1 MEEVVDKGTR
11 HAPAARLS
19 GPAPPNNTRL
29 ATTRLETDKLS
40 CGISK
45 NSGMLAQR
53 RLFGSLQR
61 GKCISPTYP
70 PHAWIRRIKLMLRK
84 QAHACALACERGRRP
99 PRAHCAPAHIAPK
112 LAVHVITMGLPSAHA
127 IVPWHRRPNGDSH
140 KRREKS

>member
-40 CGISK
+40 AESVGIAVCLH
-45 NSGMLAQR
+45 SGVYSGLCREGNA
-53 RLFGSLQR
+53 
-61 GKCISPTYP
+61 YP
-70 PHAWIRRIKLMLRK
+70 AHAWIRRIKLMLRK
-84 QAHACALACERGRRP
+84 QAHACALACECGMRP
-99 PRAHCAPAHIAPK
+99 PRAHCAPAHIAPE